1 MSWATLSATADRVAL
16 GHLGSVPVTA
26 GASSGRGF
34 LLQNSELV
42 LQGQLE
48 LVDYVLSVPASAF
61 GWLGY
66 GDLVV
71 VGGREFRTIHRGLR
85 TGDGTWVQV
94 PLQPAERSAL
104 PVPPMAGEL
113 ILDGNADG
121 DYDILD
127 GNTDG

>member
-1 MSWATLSATADRVAL
+1 MGWATLSATANRLAL
-16 GHLGSVPVTA
+16 NYLGSVPVSA
-26 GASSGRGF
+26 GLSSGRGF
-34 LLQNSELV
+34 LTQNSELV
-42 LQGQLE
+42 LEGQVV
-48 LVDYVLSVPASAF
+48 LVDYVLSVPAATF

-66 GDLVV
+66 GDLVD

-113 ILDGNADG
+113 ILDGNIDG
-121 DYDILD
+121 DGDVLNGGVD
-127 GNTDG
+127 G